1 MGDSEDVEFIKSHL
15 TIARWHLERA
25 SNPDRDGEHEHDHLD
40 EARRAYEMAV
50 ELLPTLGVSGR
61 KRVELITELAA
72 LRDQLRTAGENV

>member
-1 MGDSEDVEFIKSHL
+1 MGDIEDTDFIKSHL

-25 SNPDRDGEHEHDHLD
+25 LSQDRDAEHDHLD

-50 ELLPTLGVSGR
+50 ELLPTLKVSGK